1 MAEELE
7 NPQPPA
13 EPKKPRKPRGP
24 RKKKLPPPKPTLREW
39 LRTHRQLALLRA
51 VEAGALLIA
60 GLIATMAALGM
71 AASRFGGTGLWT
83 HLIPF
88 ATAVL
93 VLAVLFSLFLWL
105 WFRARPWMLRHQ
117 ALLPALTAVGIA
129 AGALWYSSD
138 SRFGGDVNNL
148 RTLVGGVAEAE
159 RATVAHQVYANY
171 RRSDLK
177 SLEKI
182 VQRAEVYR
190 DLIEEAGRA
199 YGVDSEILVGI
210 GAAESSFYPRD
221 SKDGGKGLF
230 QITAAPKIAMEQVRK
245 TLQQD
250 DLDMLN
256 QRHNTY
262 VAAATFRHYLGE
274 MKGDLFLGLLAYN
287 IGPKNGGLRS
297 IVEQYG
303 VKDFVTIQP
312 YLQNLPRDYPIRVL
326 TASLAYRLW
335 RYEGKLPRYEESDNA
350 LRIQRLGIPGLQEA
364 TGTASG
370 TATGSRDRS

>member
-1 MAEELE
+1 MAEETELP
-7 NPQPPA
+7 PQ
-13 EPKKPRKPRGP
+13 EPKKPRKPRAP
-24 RKKKLPPPKPTLREW
+24 RKKKLAPPPKPTFREW
-39 LRTHRQLALLRA
+39 LRTHRRLALVRGL
-51 VEAGALLIA
+51 EAGALATA
-60 GLIATMAALGM
+60 GLIATMAVLGM
-71 AASRFGGTGLWT
+71 AAGRFGGTGLWT

-93 VLAVLFSLFLWL
+93 TLAVAFSGFLWL
-105 WFRARPWMLRHQ
+105 WFRLRPPLLRRQ
-117 ALLPALTAVGIA
+117 PALPALLAAGIA

-138 SRFGGDVNNL
+138 SRFGGEMNQL
-148 RTLVGGVAEAE
+148 RTLVGGVEEAE

-177 SLEKI
+177 GLERI
-182 VQRAEVYR
+182 IQRAEVYR
-190 DLIEEAGRA
+190 DVIEEAGRA

-262 VAAATFRHYLGE
+262 VAAATFRHYLAE

-335 RYEGKLPRYEESDNA
+335 RHEGKLPRYEESDNA